1 MGTLVGLAAT
11 GVIGLFVIPPD
22 ATQGKVQRLMVVH
35 VPVFASI
42 IQAAVVSLAG
52 SALGIVAVLGLVSLL
67 WVGFA
72 QMGMDL
78 SGSIPMDVA
87 MVITSL
93 VIGTVVSIA
102 AAVLPARHAA

>member
-1 MGTLVGLAAT
+1 
-11 GVIGLFVIPPD
+11 
-22 ATQGKVQRLMVVH
+22 
-35 VPVFASI
+35 VFASI

-52 SALGIVAVLGLVSLL
+52 DALGIVAGLGLVSLL
-67 WVGFA
+67 WAGFA

-102 AAVLPARHAA
+102 AAVLPGRHAA